1 MAPSD
6 VGRCRFSYYILFRKS
21 LRYSLCVKL
30 PSTRVQRAPT
40 HKHWSIFATPKV
52 GGKKSEII
60 VESIH
65 SLLRIRRRKK
75 NKSENRKSNEHDE
88 QTSGFRGVFTETRG
102 QDGMAVRWEIGPT
115 YRTMVA
121 GIGSSFR
128 GSQLIAFHLSIYHYY
143 TAVCMSELY
152 GKGCAGPVCSDGP
165 VVNLTQS
172 IPQCAEICSGIIFL
186 FSMVLLSGLIIIISR
201 VLASTASPGS
211 PIIVTVVAAVYRVRG
226 WSRAGFRGSPK

>member
-88 QTSGFRGVFTETRG
+88 QTSGFRGVFTETGKRTEWRCG
-102 QDGMAVRWEIGPT
+102 GKSGRRIG
-115 YRTMVA
+115 
-121 GIGSSFR
+121 
-128 GSQLIAFHLSIYHYY
+128 LWL
-143 TAVCMSELY
+143 
-152 GKGCAGPVCSDGP
+152 
-165 VVNLTQS
+165 
-172 IPQCAEICSGIIFL
+172 
-186 FSMVLLSGLIIIISR
+186 
-201 VLASTASPGS
+201 PGS
-211 PIIVTVVAAVYRVRG
+211 EVRSGAAN
-226 WSRAGFRGSPK
+226 